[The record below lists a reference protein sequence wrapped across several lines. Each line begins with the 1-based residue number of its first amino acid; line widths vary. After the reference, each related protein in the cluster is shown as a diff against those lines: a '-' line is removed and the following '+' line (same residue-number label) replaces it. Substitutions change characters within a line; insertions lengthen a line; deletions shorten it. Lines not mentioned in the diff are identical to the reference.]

1 MNDQKKEVPQ
11 PSTSKKPPR
20 AIITKEELLRR
31 LRNIDE
37 WRQKHL
43 EEFRKPHTNDSR

>member
-1 MNDQKKEVPQ
+1 MKDQKKEVPQ

-20 AIITKEELLRR
+20 AIITKEEFLHR

-37 WRQKHL
+37 WRQKRL
-43 EEFRKPHTNDSR
+43 EQLGKPHIKDSR